1 MVSYA
6 FRDVNV
12 LSGQV
17 RALISGD
24 AIDIS
29 GQVVNISGQ
38 TVVVAG
44 GVSVSGQPIDFVS
57 GIVIELSGLNV
68 IANLGGV
75 NLSLASGTQITMQSG
90 VGVVT
95 SVSGQVV
102 AISGQ
107 AVYISGV
114 VDILSGAYVNIG
126 SGIGVIVQSGIE
138 IVKHVP
144 TLIKARPIVL
154 VQSGSGGQVL
164 SSGQIQ
170 EATIRSLDGNIYIG
184 GTIDMPM
191 SGVGVLIMQGDAI
204 GIPIDDFSSIR
215 VCSETSG
222 HRVTFGGVY

>member
-1 MVSYA
+1 VTYA

-12 LSGQV
+12 LSGQL

-24 AIDIS
+24 AVDIS

-57 GIVIELSGLNV
+57 GIVNELSGLNV

-75 NLSLASGTQITMQSG
+75 NITLASGTQITMQSG
-90 VGVVT
+90 VGVIT
-95 SVSGQVV
+95 S
-102 AISGQ
+102 ISGQ

-126 SGIGVIVQSGIE
+126 SGIGVIVQSGIDM
-138 IVKHVP
+138 VKRPP
-144 TLIKARPIVL
+144 TIIRARPIIL

-184 GTIDMPM
+184 SATGVDMPM
-191 SGVGVLIMQGDAI
+191 SGVGVLIMQGDAVA
-204 GIPIDDFSSIR
+204 IPIDDFSSIR
-215 VCSETSG
+215 VCAETSG